1 MELTSYSH
9 FPDERATLLP
19 LAGKIAAGHPIEAV
33 EDIEALDLE
42 EIFASDADTFVLQ
55 VKGESMIEDQIRD
68 GDFVVVERRNTANN
82 GETVVALLEDGEATL
97 KRFYKEKNKVRL
109 QPANEAFEPIFVDS
123 VDIQGVV
130 IGVIRRM

>member
-97 KRFYKEKNKVRL
+97 KRFYKEKNQVRL